1 MTIELF
7 QKDSYQK
14 EAKTEVKSV
23 EENKVILDKTIFY
36 PTSGGQPNDTG
47 TIVTADGNT
56 YKVDDVQKSEDET
69 IHLVDK
75 DGLKVGE
82 QVTVKIDWQRRYIFM
97 RYHTAMHIL
106 TRIIEQESGAK
117 ITGNQ
122 ITEDYA
128 RVDFNLEN
136 YDKAQMMNYAE
147 KFNQLIQKEM
157 SVNTKFLSRDEAL
170 QDSSLF
176 TLKDIIPKNEKIRIV
191 EIEGFDKSAC
201 GGTHV
206 SNTNEIGEIE
216 IFKLQN
222 KGKSNRRLYFR
233 FK

>member
-1 MTIELF
+1 
-7 QKDSYQK
+7 
-14 EAKTEVKSV
+14 
-23 EENKVILDKTIFY
+23 
-36 PTSGGQPNDTG
+36 
-47 TIVTADGNT
+47 
-56 YKVDDVQKSEDET
+56 
-69 IHLVDK
+69 
-75 DGLKVGE
+75 
-82 QVTVKIDWQRRYIFM
+82 
-97 RYHTAMHIL
+97 
-106 TRIIEQESGAK
+106 
-117 ITGNQ
+117 
-122 ITEDYA
+122 
-128 RVDFNLEN
+128 
-136 YDKAQMMNYAE
+136 
-147 KFNQLIQKEM
+147 M